1 MEKEKIK
8 QIYEKYDIVVTDDV
22 IEAILKNNKKVE
34 GLKRVYK
41 EEEIES
47 MNYIFGKDRENKYF
61 TKRELNIASK
71 INLLSREALNI
82 CRNIYV
88 KEMKEGV
95 C

>member
-22 IEAILKNNKKVE
+22 IEAILNNKKVE

-47 MNYIFGKDRENKYF
+47 INYKFGKDREKKNF